1 MLLPVFQFMK
11 PLADTT
17 PQVRPERRHCSHAAA
32 RPPDACVRR
41 RGRQWFELTGKD
53 GNASKKHGDIQLH
66 IGIKPQAAGP
76 NASWEVLGDMSKL
89 NINHGSG
96 RITDPSHAAHPL
108 TLWYE
113 RTREKTAA
121 LGGERATHSFE
132 DAEVTPA
139 NLKDSMGFLM
149 IDGTVDQTRRRAAHT
164 AAHTAP
170 DRARRRHVCAHPSPP
185 RTQSAG
191 QPRQRG
197 HVRLGPV
204 LCRESRHQQLSLA
217 HRPPLAPPRVERAH
231 RLVRACYGVSHDK
244 RALNPE
250 TAGDRLHRVVRQ
262 STLNFL
268 VKFSVYDYDALTAN
282 DLVATTAIKLSE
294 LVTPTTQTNRALP
307 LQLTKQ
313 VCPAE
318 ELGRHAAGAG
328 I

>member
-89 NINHGSG
+89 NINHGTN

-108 TLWYE
+108 TSFM
-113 RTREKTAA
+113 RARKKTAA

-149 IDGTVDQTRRRAAHT
+149 IDGTVYGARRRAAHT
-164 AAHTAP
+164 AAHP
-170 DRARRRHVCAHPSPP
+170 ARRHGVSPP
-185 RTQSAG
+185 
-191 QPRQRG
+191 
-197 HVRLGPV
+197 
-204 LCRESRHQQLSLA
+204 
-217 HRPPLAPPRVERAH
+217 
-231 RLVRACYGVSHDK
+231 
-244 RALNPE
+244 
-250 TAGDRLHRVVRQ
+250 
-262 STLNFL
+262 
-268 VKFSVYDYDALTAN
+268 
-282 DLVATTAIKLSE
+282 
-294 LVTPTTQTNRALP
+294 
-307 LQLTKQ
+307 
-313 VCPAE
+313 
-318 ELGRHAAGAG
+318 
-328 I
+328 